1 MKTKI
6 KIKTKKKPL
15 RLKHKIALFLVYLV
29 LFGALSS
36 MVDYYGYDLV
46 NPWIFVI
53 FSVIGAAWATLAHA
67 NSRKKTKADE
77 LAADVEEI
85 L

>member
-1 MKTKI
+1 MKT
-6 KIKTKKKPL
+6 KTKKKPL

-29 LFGALSS
+29 LFAALSS
-36 MVDYYGYDLV
+36 MVDYYAYDLI

-53 FSVIGAAWATLAHA
+53 LSVIGAAWATVAHA
-67 NSRKKTKADE
+67 NSRQKTKADE

>member
-1 MKTKI
+1 MKTKKRSFHI
-6 KIKTKKKPL
+6 KHI
-15 RLKHKIALFLVYLV
+15 IALFSVYLV

-36 MVDYYGYDLV
+36 MVDYYAYDLI

-53 FSVIGAAWATLAHA
+53 FSVVGAAWATAVHA
-67 NSRKKTKADE
+67 NIRQKTKADE
-77 LAADVEEI
+77 LAADVEKI

>member
-1 MKTKI
+1 MKTKN
-6 KIKTKKKPL
+6 TLKKKPS
-15 RLKHKIALFLVYLV
+15 RLKHIIALFLVYLV
-29 LFGALSS
+29 LFTALSS
-36 MVDYYGYDLV
+36 MVDYYAYDLI

-53 FSVIGAAWATLAHA
+53 LSLVGAAWAAVVHA
-67 NSRKKTKADE
+67 NSRQKTKADE